1 MSDTTKILGYFV
13 CVDGIIW
20 TVYQSGSTIHSNFSG
35 DILVKG
41 QVVQVLGPLDDTHQG
56 DSSTAGR
63 LIEDEYCLWSS
74 IVDLAIAIEKP
85 AASDDGNITL
95 DQAVSEQLA
104 NIQAF
109 KVNYIAE
116 SKEHPDMYP
125 LSLPKDNAGSW
136 FEQMMEHDLV
146 QVSE

>member
-1 MSDTTKILGYFV
+1 MSEATTIIGYFV
-13 CVDGIIW
+13 CVNSVIW
-20 TVYQSGSTIHSNFSG
+20 TVYQTGTEIHSNFSG

-41 QVVQVLGPLDDTHQG
+41 KEVQILGPYDDTHDG

-85 AASDDGNITL
+85 AASDDGNMTL
-95 DQAVSEQLA
+95 DQAVSEQLET
-104 NIQAF
+104 IQAF
-109 KVNYIAE
+109 KAHYIAE
-116 SKEHPDMYP
+116 NKSNPEYYP

-136 FEQMMEHDLV
+136 FEQMMDFE
-146 QVSE
+146 Q